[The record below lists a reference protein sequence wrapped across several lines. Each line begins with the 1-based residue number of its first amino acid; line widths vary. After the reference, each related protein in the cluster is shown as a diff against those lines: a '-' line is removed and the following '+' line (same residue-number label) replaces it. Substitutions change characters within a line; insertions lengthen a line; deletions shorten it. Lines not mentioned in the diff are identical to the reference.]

1 MTAVN
6 TVTTTTDIPPL
17 LENAAGPTTMWAR
30 AVSVWSYR
38 ELLSNL
44 IKRELKVKYKDS
56 VFGFLWTLMNPLLYM
71 AVFSFVFAV
80 VLKTGTPNFGLLL
93 LSGLL
98 AFNLFSNGLRAATT
112 SITGNGP
119 LVQKVWFPREILPLA
134 AVGAEL
140 VTFCFQLLIL
150 LVGLAAFGQ
159 VPEWS
164 MLWLTIPALLAVL
177 LIVTGLGLLLAGLN
191 VHFRDIEH
199 FLDLALL
206 MWFWLTPVVYA
217 YDMIANVLVERYGE
231 GADRIA
237 MANPII
243 PIVTTFQRVLYN
255 PTNFGPEQQE
265 SFTMLLRPTSW
276 YLQNL
281 GISLAVGVLA
291 MMAGF
296 RVFTRV
302 EGDLGEAL

>member
-1 MTAVN
+1 MTS
-6 TVTTTTDIPPL
+6 TDVPPL
-17 LENAAGPTTMWAR
+17 LANAAGPTTLWAR

-38 ELLSNL
+38 ELLTNL
-44 IKRELKVKYKDS
+44 VKRELKVKYKDS
-56 VFGFLWTLMNPLLYM
+56 VFGFLWTLMNPLMYM
-71 AVFSFVFAV
+71 AVFSFVFGV
-80 VLKTGTPNFGLLL
+80 LLKTGTPNFGLLL

-98 AFNLFSNGLRAATT
+98 AFNLFSNGVRAATT

-140 VTFCFQLLIL
+140 ITFCFQLLIL

-164 MLWLTIPALLAVL
+164 MLWLTIPALVAVL
-177 LIVTGLGLLLAGLN
+177 LMVTGLGLLLAGLN

-199 FLDLALL
+199 FLDLAML

-217 YDMIANVLVERYGE
+217 FQMVGDLLIGKYGE
-231 GADRIA
+231 GADRLA
-237 MANPII
+237 MLNPLI
-243 PIVTTFQRVLYN
+243 PVVITFQRVLYN
-255 PTNFGPEQQE
+255 PTNFDAEQQA
-265 SFTMLLRPTSW
+265 SFELLLRPTWW
-276 YLQNL
+276 YVQNL
-281 GISLAVGVLA
+281 SISLAVGVIA
-291 MMAGF
+291 MLVGF

-302 EGDLGEAL
+302 EGNLGENL

>member
-1 MTAVN
+1 MTAVS
-6 TVTTTTDIPPL
+6 TVTSTDTPPL
-17 LENAAGPTTMWAR
+17 LANAAGPTTLWAR
-30 AVSVWSYR
+30 TVSVWSYR
-38 ELLSNL
+38 ELLLNL
-44 IKRELKVKYKDS
+44 VRRELKVKYKDS

-80 VLKTGTPNFGLLL
+80 ILKSGTPNFGLLL

-98 AFNLFSNGLRAATT
+98 VFNLFSNGLRAATT

-140 VTFCFQLLIL
+140 VTFFFQLVIL
-150 LVGLAAFGQ
+150 MLGLAAFGQ

-164 MLWLTIPALLAVL
+164 MLWLTVPALLAAL
-177 LIVTGLGLLLAGLN
+177 LLVTGLGLLLAGLN
-191 VHFRDIEH
+191 VHFRDVEH
-199 FLDLALL
+199 FLDVALL

-217 YDMIANVLVERYGE
+217 YDLVANLLVDSYGAAAERLTLLNPVLPMV
-231 GADRIA
+231 
-237 MANPII
+237 
-243 PIVTTFQRVLYN
+243 VTFQRVLYN

-265 SFTMLLRPTSW
+265 GFAMMLRPTSW
-276 YLQNL
+276 YLGNL
-281 GISLAVGVLA
+281 GVSLAVGVVALVI
-291 MMAGF
+291 GF